1 MLDIDN
7 LRVEFT
13 RYGRGGK
20 RTTARP
26 VNDLTLDMR
35 AGEILA
41 VIGSSGSGKSLLAHA
56 LLGLLPAN
64 ARISGVMTYR
74 DKALTP
80 KRIRKLRGR
89 EIALVPQSVAHLNPL
104 VNVGRQVYRAARL
117 SGQCCQTAAT
127 RRDESFERY
136 NLRDTVRSM
145 FPFQVSGGMAR
156 RVLTATATAGD
167 ARLLIAD
174 EPTTGLDEEAARS
187 SLEYL
192 RRLAD
197 GGKSVMLISHD
208 LETALSVADRVAVFY
223 AGSVV
228 EIAPVFQFR
237 ENGHIK
243 HPYTQALWDALP
255 GRSFTHIP
263 GNQPA
268 EDDDRPGCS
277 FADRCPRV
285 RKLCRE
291 SAPEMRTVEANRVR
305 CHHA

>member
-26 VNDLTLDMR
+26 VNNLTLDMR
-35 AGEILA
+35 EGEILA
-41 VIGSSGSGKSLLAHA
+41 IIGSSGSGKSLLAHT

-64 ARISGVMTYR
+64 ARISGAITYR
-74 DKALTP
+74 DKPLTP
-80 KRIRKLRGR
+80 KRIKKLRGR
-89 EIALVPQSVAHLNPL
+89 EIALIPQSVAHLNPL

-117 SGQCCQTAAT
+117 SGQCCRTAAT
-127 RRDESFERY
+127 KRDESFRRY
-136 NLRDTVRSM
+136 ELRDTVQGM

-174 EPTTGLDEEAARS
+174 EPTTGLDEGAARR
-187 SLEYL
+187 SLDYL

-197 GGKSVMLISHD
+197 GGRSVMLISHD
-208 LETALSVADRVAVFY
+208 LEAALAVADRVAVIY

-237 ENGHIK
+237 ENGHVR

-255 GRSFTHIP
+255 GRSFSHVP

-268 EDDDRPGCS
+268 EDDESPGCS

-285 RKLCRE
+285 RQQCRE
-291 SAPEMRTVEANRVR
+291 AAPEMRTVDANRVR